1 MPRISIT
8 DLTALADAAL
18 RASGASSSQAN
29 AAARN
34 LVAADAQGLATH
46 GVARVPTYCAHLK
59 SGRTRGDAVP
69 RIVRDSG
76 AACLVD
82 AALGN
87 RIRDQ
92 NFRSRHFGRML
103 ESERAESNH
112 LLPKSQQGS
121 GAPL

>member
-1 MPRISIT
+1 MPRIT
-8 DLTALADAAL
+8 VEDLAALASAAL
-18 RASGASSSQAN
+18 RAAGASDSQAN

-82 AALGN
+82 AALGLGFEPCELAL
-87 RIRDQ
+87 DAAAT
-92 NFRSRHFGRML
+92 
-103 ESERAESNH
+103 RATSHGIGFAGVTNSH
-112 LLPKSQQGS
+112 H
-121 GAPL
+121 